1 MEEQRGAPWQ
11 QWNKDKIK
19 PTFKIS
25 DVIKAHVQV
34 QSNAD
39 QGEVEKLSYQ
49 AQGPF
54 KISKI
59 FGNISYEV
67 KRYNKPDSAVRKYKG
82 RE

>member
-34 QSNAD
+34 QSNGY
-39 QGEVEKLSYQ
+39 QGEVKKLSYQ
-49 AQGPF
+49 SRGPF
-54 KISKI
+54 QISKI
-59 FGNISYEV
+59 LGNNSCEV
-67 KRYNKPDSAVRKYKG
+67 KRYNKPD
-82 RE
+82 